1 MRRGPKNPP
10 KFQLKLRPQDP
21 LVEKV
26 GEDVQEWRKEKSKR
40 RAEKRAEMLREQL
53 PAAT

>member
-10 KFQLKLRPQDP
+10 KFQLKLRPQAP

-26 GEDVQEWRKEKSKR
+26 GEDVQEWRKNRSKG
-40 RAEKRAEMLREQL
+40 RAEKRAERLMKQL
-53 PAAT
+53 PAAG